1 MLELDTRQVRMGQQ
15 AADKAEALALMG
27 GFLLEEGLVAQGYL
41 AGLHAREAQGSTYLG
56 QGIAIPHG
64 TPDTRDEVLS
74 TGIRLLQF
82 PEGVD
87 WGNGQ
92 RVYLAVGIA
101 ARSDEHLSMLQALT
115 RVLGEDTLEGAL
127 RDATTPEH
135 VLAILQR
142 TPQAI
147 MVDAQLIALAQPV
160 DDFDDLVALAARRLR
175 QAGCAAEGFAGALY
189 DAAPLPLGDGLW
201 WVHGLRR
208 VDRPGLAFVTPAEP
222 LSHAGQPVTG
232 LFCLATA
239 GEGHEVLLE
248 RVCELLAAG
257 HGAALAGSMTAGQI
271 LAALGAGAAPDWPSA
286 TVALANAHGLHA
298 RPSQVLTQIAK
309 RFDGEVRVRIAG
321 SEATPVSVKS
331 LSKLLSLGA
340 RRGQTLEFLAEPLI
354 AHQALPE
361 LIAAV
366 QSGLGE
372 PVEALTPE
380 DLALA
385 NAVVSDPIE
394 ALVDD
399 TPGVVEAV
407 PPPPAGSTW
416 HAVAASPGIAV
427 GPAYLHTVRSFSYAE
442 HGVTP
447 DLERGRLREAI
458 QAARAELASLIH
470 RSPVKAIRE
479 IFVTHQE
486 MLEDPSLVEDT
497 DARLAHGASAEAG
510 WMSTINEA
518 ASTQEALEDAL
529 LAERAADLRDVGRRV
544 LARLCGAEDAAE
556 PQDAYILVTEEVGPS
571 DVARLDTTRV
581 AGILTA
587 RGGATSHSAIVA
599 RALGIPAL
607 VGAGA
612 GVLSLA
618 PGTPLLLDGDRGMLR
633 VAPDPATLAR
643 AQTERMARVARQK
656 AADARCMEP
665 AITRDGHAIEVFA
678 NQGDINGTPAAIAY
692 GAEGI
697 GLLRTEFL
705 FMAHAHAPDLAA
717 QEADYRKVMDALEG
731 RPLVVRTLDV
741 GGDKPLPYWPIPKE
755 ENPYLGLRG
764 VRLTLQRPEIME
776 TQLRAL
782 MRAADSR
789 PLRIMFPMVGSV
801 SEWRQ
806 ARDMARRVALE
817 VPVKDLQLGIMV
829 EVPSAALLAPVLA
842 AEVDFFSVGTNDLTQ
857 YTLAIDRGHPV
868 LSGQADGL
876 HPGVLKLIDMTVKAA
891 HAHGKWVGVCGEL
904 AADPHA
910 VPILVGLEVDELS
923 VSARSVPLVKARVR
937 ELDMTRV
944 RALAQQALDMAGPA
958 EVRALVEALD

>member
-1 MLELDTRQVRMGQQ
+1 MLELDTRQVRMGQH
-15 AADKAEALALMG
+15 AADKAQALALMG
-27 GFLLEEGLVAQGYL
+27 GFLLEEGLVGPGYL
-41 AGLHAREAQGSTYLG
+41 DGLHAREAQGSTYLG

-64 TPDTRDEVLS
+64 TPDTRDAVLQ
-74 TGIRLLQF
+74 TGIRLMQF
-82 PEGVD
+82 PAGVD

-101 ARSDEHLSMLQALT
+101 ARSDEHLTLLQALT
-115 RVLGEDTLEGAL
+115 RVLGEDNLEAAL
-127 RDATTPEH
+127 RDASAPEH

-142 TPQAI
+142 TPQTI
-147 MVDAQLIALAQPV
+147 LVDAQLIALSQRV
-160 DDFDDLVALAARRLR
+160 DDLDDMIAIAARRLR
-175 QAGCAAEGFAGALY
+175 QAGCATDGFGGAVY

-201 WVHGLRR
+201 WVHGLRK
-208 VDRPGLAFVTPAEP
+208 VARPGLAFVTADEP
-222 LSHAGQPVTG
+222 LIHDGHALKGV
-232 LFCLATA
+232 FCLATA
-239 GEGHEVLLE
+239 GDGHEVLLE

-257 HGAALAGSMTAGQI
+257 HGGALANSMSAAQI

-286 TVALANAHGLHA
+286 TVPLANAHGLHA
-298 RPSQVLTQIAK
+298 RPAQVLTQIAK
-309 RFDGEVRVRIAG
+309 RFDGEIRVRIAG
-321 SEATPVSVKS
+321 SEAAPVSVKS

-340 RRGQTLEFLAEPLI
+340 RRAQTLEFLAEPLV

-361 LIAAV
+361 LVAAV

-372 PVEALTPE
+372 PVEPLTAE

-385 NAVVSDPIE
+385 DATTTDPIE
-394 ALVDD
+394 ALEDD
-399 TPGVVEAV
+399 TPHAVEVV

-427 GPAYLHTVRSFSYAE
+427 GPAYLHTVRNFTYPEHAASPEAE
-442 HGVTP
+442 RV
-447 DLERGRLREAI
+447 RLREAM
-458 QAARAELASLIH
+458 QAARAELGALIH

-510 WMSTINEA
+510 WMATINEA
-518 ASTQEALEDAL
+518 ARAQEALEDVL

-571 DVARLDTTRV
+571 DVARLDTARV

-607 VGAGA
+607 VGAGIA
-612 GVLSLA
+612 VLSLA
-618 PGTPLLLDGDRGMLR
+618 PGTSLLLDGDRGVLR
-633 VAPDPATLAR
+633 VAPDMSTLAR
-643 AQTERMARVARQK
+643 AQQERAARVARQQ
-656 AADARCMEP
+656 AADARRMEP
-665 AITRDGHAIEVFA
+665 AVTRDGHAVEVFA

-705 FMAHAHAPDLAA
+705 FMAHAHAPGLAA
-717 QEADYRKVMDALEG
+717 QEADYRKVLDDLEG

-741 GGDKPLPYWPIPKE
+741 GGDKPLPYWPIPAE
-755 ENPYLGLRG
+755 DNPYLGLRG

-782 MRAADSR
+782 MRAADAR

-817 VPVKDLQLGIMV
+817 TPVKDLQLGIMV

-868 LSGQADGL
+868 LSAQADGL
-876 HPGVLKLIDMTVKAA
+876 HPAVLKLIDMTVKAA

-904 AADPHA
+904 ASDPHA
-910 VPILVGLEVDELS
+910 VPVLVGLDVDELS

-937 ELDMTRV
+937 EIDMVRT
-944 RALAQQALDMAGPA
+944 RALAQQALELAGPA
-958 EVRALVEALD
+958 EVRALVEALG